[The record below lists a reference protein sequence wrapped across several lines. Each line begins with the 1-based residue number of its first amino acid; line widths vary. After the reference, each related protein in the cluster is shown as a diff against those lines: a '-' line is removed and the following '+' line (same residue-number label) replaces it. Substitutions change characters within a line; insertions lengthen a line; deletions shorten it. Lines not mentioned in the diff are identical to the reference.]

1 MTGEYIARLLVE
13 SLSTELGIVS
23 HIIIAAMHDRALVNL
38 AAMRTVS
45 VVYNH
50 ICDVGCLLHT
60 IDHVG
65 EHLSVQVLNDYIKTW
80 IGMFAHSL
88 KTRLA

>member
-1 MTGEYIARLLVE
+1 MTGEYVARLLVE
-13 SLSTELGIVS
+13 SLSTELGVAS
-23 HIIIAAMHDRALVNL
+23 HFVIAAIHDRALVNL

-65 EHLSVQVLNDYIKTW
+65 EYLSVQVFNGYIKTW
-80 IGMFAHSL
+80 IGMFAHSP